1 MNWRISLTFVALATL
16 ATLLSG
22 WLIGSKL
29 LPISGAIEYSDTE
42 LKFMQTWI
50 NVAIAIGLALP
61 IAVWLDQFKASKPRT
76 ILGFYLLILVIQIV
90 TEIIVGRVWLRSL
103 VVIIGTLYTLF
114 RVWQLWQGLQWM
126 KTTQRSEQRYVRGIL
141 WVLMLFWSSNL
152 FVLFSVGWLNIL

>member
-1 MNWRISLTFVALATL
+1 MNWRTSLTFVAIATL

-29 LPISGAIEYSDTE
+29 LPIYGAIEYSNAE

-50 NVAIAIGLALP
+50 KVAIAIGLVLP
-61 IAVWLDQFKASKPRT
+61 IAVWLDRFKSSESRT

-90 TEIIVGRVWLRSL
+90 TEIIVSRVWFRSL
-103 VVIIGTLYTLF
+103 VVIVGTLYTLF

-126 KTTQRSEQRYVRGIL
+126 KTFQRSEQRYFRGIL
-141 WVLMLFWSSNL
+141 WVLILF
-152 FVLFSVGWLNIL
+152 